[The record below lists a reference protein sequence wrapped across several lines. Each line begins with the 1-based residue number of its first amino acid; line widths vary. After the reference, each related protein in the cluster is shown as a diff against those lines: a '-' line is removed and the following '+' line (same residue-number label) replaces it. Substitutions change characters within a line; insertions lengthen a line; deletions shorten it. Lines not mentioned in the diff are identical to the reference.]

1 MNMAKEFKFDVEAI
15 REQFPACKLEVEGAP
30 IAYLDGPGGTQVPQR
45 VLDRIMQYMVEE
57 NANEGGNFKAGRLG
71 EMLEHEARKAAA
83 DLLGCEPGEIG
94 FSCSSSQNV
103 VNFAHAL
110 ARGLEPGAK
119 ILTNQLEHQANFAP
133 WIHLGMDGFNT
144 EVVKMDTVTQQI
156 DMEDFKA
163 KLTPDTKLV
172 SLNWAS
178 NGLGTVTDVKT
189 LIAMAHEVGALTI
202 VDAVHYAAHFPI
214 DVKDIDTDVLVCSAY
229 KWFGPHIGVIYM
241 KKDLIEEMGFYNVM
255 CEDIA
260 TGPRRFHMGTPQYEL
275 LVGMSEAVNFIATVG
290 GRYAECFEDE
300 LDGLSGRRRRVVAG
314 MTAFDRYESGLA
326 KQLREG
332 LRDIPGVHVYGPA
345 EGEARTPTVVFT
357 VDGFTTDEVSQMLGD
372 RGINSWHG
380 DYYAVQIMKA
390 MEVYDKGGMVRLGLA
405 PYVTQSDI
413 DRTLY
418 AIRALVTKR

>member
-1 MNMAKEFKFDVEAI
+1 MGKEFKFDVEAV
-15 REQFPACKLEVEGAP
+15 RAQFPACKLEVAGAP

-45 VLDRIMQYMVEE
+45 VLDRIVKYLVEE

-71 EMLEHEARKAAA
+71 EILEAEAREAAA
-83 DLLGCEPGEIG
+83 DFLGCEPGEIG
-94 FSCSSSQNV
+94 FNCSSTQNNA
-103 VNFAHAL
+103 NFAHAL

-119 ILTNQLEHQANFAP
+119 ILTNQLEHQCNFAP
-133 WIHLGMDGFNT
+133 WIHMGMDGFNC

-156 DMEDFKA
+156 DMDDFKA

-178 NGLGTVTDVKT
+178 NGLGTVTDVKK
-189 LIAMAHEVGALTI
+189 LIAMAHEAGALTV

-214 DVKDIDTDVLVCSAY
+214 DVKDIDTDVLICSAY
-229 KWFGPHIGVIYM
+229 KWFGPHLGVIYM

-260 TGPRRFHMGTPQYEL
+260 TGPRRFHMGTPQYDL
-275 LVGMSEAVNFIATVG
+275 LTGMTEAVNFIASVG
-290 GRYAECFEDE
+290 EEYADCFEEE
-300 LDGLSGRRRRVVAG
+300 LAGLTGRRRNVVAG
-314 MTAFDRYESGLA
+314 MTAFDHYESGLA

-332 LRDIPGVHVYGPA
+332 LRAIPGVHVFGPA
-345 EGEARTPTVVFT
+345 EGEARTPTVIFT

-390 MEVYDKGGMVRLGLA
+390 MGVYDKGGMVRLGLA

-418 AIRALVTKR
+418 AVRKLVAGA

>member
-1 MNMAKEFKFDVEAI
+1 
-15 REQFPACKLEVEGAP
+15 
-30 IAYLDGPGGTQVPQR
+30 
-45 VLDRIMQYMVEE
+45 
-57 NANEGGNFKAGRLG
+57 
-71 EMLEHEARKAAA
+71 
-83 DLLGCEPGEIG
+83 
-94 FSCSSSQNV
+94 
-103 VNFAHAL
+103 
-110 ARGLEPGAK
+110 
-119 ILTNQLEHQANFAP
+119 
-133 WIHLGMDGFNT
+133 
-144 EVVKMDTVTQQI
+144 
-156 DMEDFKA
+156 
-163 KLTPDTKLV
+163 
-172 SLNWAS
+172 
-178 NGLGTVTDVKT
+178 
-189 LIAMAHEVGALTI
+189 
-202 VDAVHYAAHFPI
+202 
-214 DVKDIDTDVLVCSAY
+214 
-229 KWFGPHIGVIYM
+229 M

-390 MEVYDKGGMVRLGLA
+390 MGVYDKGGMVRLGLA

-418 AIRALVTKR
+418 VDRTLYAIRALVTKR

>member
-1 MNMAKEFKFDVEAI
+1 
-15 REQFPACKLEVEGAP
+15 
-30 IAYLDGPGGTQVPQR
+30 
-45 VLDRIMQYMVEE
+45 
-57 NANEGGNFKAGRLG
+57 
-71 EMLEHEARKAAA
+71 
-83 DLLGCEPGEIG
+83 
-94 FSCSSSQNV
+94 
-103 VNFAHAL
+103 
-110 ARGLEPGAK
+110 
-119 ILTNQLEHQANFAP
+119 
-133 WIHLGMDGFNT
+133 
-144 EVVKMDTVTQQI
+144 
-156 DMEDFKA
+156 
-163 KLTPDTKLV
+163 
-172 SLNWAS
+172 
-178 NGLGTVTDVKT
+178 
-189 LIAMAHEVGALTI
+189 
-202 VDAVHYAAHFPI
+202 
-214 DVKDIDTDVLVCSAY
+214 
-229 KWFGPHIGVIYM
+229 
-241 KKDLIEEMGFYNVM
+241 
-255 CEDIA
+255 
-260 TGPRRFHMGTPQYEL
+260 
-275 LVGMSEAVNFIATVG
+275 MSEAVNFIATVG

-390 MEVYDKGGMVRLGLA
+390 MGVYDKGGMVRLGLA

>member
-1 MNMAKEFKFDVEAI
+1 MGKEFKFDVEAI
-15 REQFPACKLEVEGAP
+15 RAQFPACKLEVSGAP

-45 VLDRIMQYMVEE
+45 VLDRIVKYMVEE

-71 EMLEHEARKAAA
+71 EILEDEAREAAA
-83 DLLGCEPGEIG
+83 DFLGCEPGEIG
-94 FSCSSSQNV
+94 FSNSSTQNN

-110 ARGLEPGAK
+110 ARGLDSGAK
-119 ILTNQLEHQANFAP
+119 ILTNQLEHQCNFAP

-156 DMEDFKA
+156 DMDDYKA

-178 NGLGTVTDVKT
+178 NGLGTVTDVKK
-189 LIAMAHEVGALTI
+189 LIAMAHEVGALTV

-214 DVKDIDTDVLVCSAY
+214 DVKEIDTDVLVCSAY
-229 KWFGPHIGVIYM
+229 KWFGPHLGVIYM
-241 KKDLIEEMGFYNVM
+241 KKDLIEELGFYNVM

-275 LVGMSEAVNFIATVG
+275 LTGMTEAVNFIASVG
-290 GRYAECFEDE
+290 EEYADCFEE
-300 LDGLSGRRRRVVAG
+300 KLAGLTGRRRNVVAG
-314 MTAFDRYESGLA
+314 MEAFDHYESGLA

-332 LRDIPGVHVYGPA
+332 LRAIPGVHVFGPA

-390 MEVYDKGGMVRLGLA
+390 MGVYDKGGMVRLGLA

-418 AIRALVTKR
+418 AVRQLAAGA

>member
-1 MNMAKEFKFDVEAI
+1 MTKEFKSDVEAI
-15 REQFPACKLEVEGAP
+15 RAQFPACKLEVEGAP
-30 IAYLDGPGGTQVPQR
+30 IAYMDGPGGTQVPQR
-45 VLDRIMQYMVEE
+45 VVDRIVKYLIEE
-57 NANEGGNFKAGRLG
+57 NANEGGNFKAGRLA
-71 EMLEHEARKAAA
+71 EIFEDEAREAAA
-83 DLLGCEPGEIG
+83 DFLGCEPGEIG
-94 FSCSSSQNV
+94 FNCSSSQNNS
-103 VNFAHAL
+103 NFAHAL

-119 ILTNQLEHQANFAP
+119 VLTNQLEHQCNYAP
-133 WIHLGMDGFNT
+133 WIHMGMDGFNC

-156 DMEDFKA
+156 DLEDFKA

-178 NGLGTVTDVKT
+178 NGLGTVTDVKK
-189 LIAMAHEVGALTI
+189 LIAMAHEVGALTV

-229 KWFGPHIGVIYM
+229 KWFGPHVGVIYM
-241 KKDLIEEMGFYNVM
+241 KKDLIEKLGFYNVM
-255 CEDIA
+255 AEDIA

-275 LVGMSEAVNFIATVG
+275 LVGVTEAINFIASVG
-290 GRYAECFEDE
+290 EEYAKCFVDKRA
-300 LDGLSGRRRRVVAG
+300 GLTGRRRNIVAA
-314 MTAFDRYESGLA
+314 MEAFDKYESGLA
-326 KQLREG
+326 LQLRNG

-357 VDGFTTDEVSQMLGD
+357 VDGFTTDEVAAMLGN

-390 MEVYDKGGMVRLGLA
+390 MGVYDKGGMVRLGLA

-413 DRTLY
+413 DRTLH
-418 AIRALVTKR
+418 AIRAMVTGV

>member
-1 MNMAKEFKFDVEAI
+1 MGKEFNFDVEAI
-15 REQFPACKLEVEGAP
+15 RAQFPACKLEVGGAP

-45 VLDRIMQYMVEE
+45 VLDRIVKYLVEE

-71 EMLEHEARKAAA
+71 EILEEEARIAAA
-83 DLLGCEPGEIG
+83 DFLGCEPGEIG
-94 FSCSSSQNV
+94 FNCSSTQNNA
-103 VNFAHAL
+103 NFAHAL

-119 ILTNQLEHQANFAP
+119 ILTNQLEHQCNFAP
-133 WIHLGMDGFNT
+133 WIHMGLDGFHT

-156 DMEDFKA
+156 DMDDFRA

-178 NGLGTVTDVKT
+178 NGLGTVTDVKK
-189 LIAMAHEVGALTI
+189 LIAMAHEVGALTV

-229 KWFGPHIGVIYM
+229 KWFGPHLGVIYM

-275 LVGMSEAVNFIATVG
+275 LTGMTEAVNFIASVG
-290 GRYAECFEDE
+290 EEYADCFEEE
-300 LDGLSGRRRRVVAG
+300 LEGLTGRRRNVVAG
-314 MTAFDRYESGLA
+314 MTAFDHYESGLA

-332 LRDIPGVHVYGPA
+332 LRAIPGVHVFGPA

-390 MEVYDKGGMVRLGLA
+390 MGVYDKGGMVRLGLA

-418 AIRALVTKR
+418 AVRQLVAGA

>member
-1 MNMAKEFKFDVEAI
+1 MGKEFKFDVEAI
-15 REQFPACKLEVEGAP
+15 RAQFPACKLEVAGAP

-45 VLDRIMQYMVEE
+45 VLDRIVKYMVEE

-71 EMLEHEARKAAA
+71 EILEDEAREAAA
-83 DLLGCEPGEIG
+83 DFLGCEPGEIG
-94 FSCSSSQNV
+94 FSNSSTQNN

-119 ILTNQLEHQANFAP
+119 ILTNQLEHQCNFAP

-156 DMEDFKA
+156 DMDDFKA

-178 NGLGTVTDVKT
+178 NGLGTVTDVKK
-189 LIAMAHEVGALTI
+189 LITMAHEVGALTV

-229 KWFGPHIGVIYM
+229 KWFGPHLGVIYM
-241 KKDLIEEMGFYNVM
+241 KKDLIEELGFYNVM

-275 LVGMSEAVNFIATVG
+275 LTGMTEAVNFIASVG
-290 GRYAECFEDE
+290 EEYADCFEE
-300 LDGLSGRRRRVVAG
+300 
-314 MTAFDRYESGLA
+314 
-326 KQLREG
+326 K
-332 LRDIPGVHVYGPA
+332 
-345 EGEARTPTVVFT
+345 
-357 VDGFTTDEVSQMLGD
+357 
-372 RGINSWHG
+372 
-380 DYYAVQIMKA
+380 
-390 MEVYDKGGMVRLGLA
+390 
-405 PYVTQSDI
+405 
-413 DRTLY
+413 
-418 AIRALVTKR
+418 LVG

>member
-1 MNMAKEFKFDVEAI
+1 MSKEFKFDVEAI
-15 REQFPACKLEVEGAP
+15 RAQFPACKLEVEGAP

-45 VLDRIMQYMVEE
+45 VVDRIVKYLIEE
-57 NANEGGNFKAGRLG
+57 NANEGGNFKAGRLA
-71 EMLEHEARKAAA
+71 EIFEDEARAAAA
-83 DLLGCEPGEIG
+83 DFLGCEPGEVG
-94 FSCSSSQNV
+94 FNCSSSQNNA
-103 VNFAHAL
+103 NFAHAL

-119 ILTNQLEHQANFAP
+119 VLTNQLEHQCNYAP
-133 WIHLGMDGFNT
+133 WIHMGIDGFNC

-178 NGLGTVTDVKT
+178 NGLGTVTDVKK
-189 LIAMAHEVGALTI
+189 LIAMAHEVGALTV

-229 KWFGPHIGVIYM
+229 KWFGPHVGVIYM
-241 KKDLIEEMGFYNVM
+241 KKELIEKLEFYNVM
-255 CEDIA
+255 ADDIA

-275 LVGMSEAVNFIATVG
+275 LVGVTEAVNFIASVG
-290 GRYAECFEDE
+290 EEYAECFEDK
-300 LDGLSGRRRRVVAG
+300 LTGLTGRRRNVVAA
-314 MTAFDRYESGLA
+314 MEAFDKYESGLA
-326 KQLREG
+326 LQLRKG
-332 LRDIPGVHVYGPA
+332 LRDIPGVHVFGPA

-357 VDGFTTDEVSQMLGD
+357 VDGFTTDEVAAMLGD

-380 DYYAVQIMKA
+380 DYYAIQIMKA
-390 MEVYDKGGMVRLGLA
+390 MGVFDKGGMVRLGLA

-413 DRTLY
+413 DRTLH
-418 AIRALVTKR
+418 AVRQMVTGA